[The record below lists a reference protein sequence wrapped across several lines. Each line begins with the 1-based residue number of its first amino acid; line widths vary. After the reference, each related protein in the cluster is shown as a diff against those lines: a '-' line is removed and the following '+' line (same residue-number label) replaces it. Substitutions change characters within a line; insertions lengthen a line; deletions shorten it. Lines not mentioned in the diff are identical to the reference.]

1 MSIPED
7 IRERLIEALQEGE
20 DDVAE
25 AVALEA
31 LAANVDPLALI
42 QEVMIPTLEQ
52 IGVLF
57 QEGEIF
63 VPELLLSGRAAE
75 RVSKHMERAIESQG
89 LAGATAG
96 VVVLGTVKGDI
107 HDIGK
112 NIVATMFRAHGFK
125 VIDLGRDVAPSAFV
139 DAAVEN
145 HADLIGLSSL
155 MTTTRPNIKNT
166 IALFTELNLRER
178 FKIIVGGGSVTR
190 DWAASVGADGYSE
203 DAVSAV
209 ELGKQLLA
217 G

>member
-75 RVSKHMERAIESQG
+75 RVSKHLEKAIESQG

-145 HADLIGLSSL
+145 NADLIGLSSL

-209 ELGKQLLA
+209 ELGKQLLSQ
-217 G
+217 

>member
-75 RVSKHMERAIESQG
+75 RVSKHMEKAIENQG

-145 HADLIGLSSL
+145 NADLIGLSSL

-209 ELGKQLLA
+209 ELGKQLLSQ
-217 G
+217 

>member
-1 MSIPED
+1 MSIPES
-7 IRERLIEALQEGE
+7 IRDRLIEALQEGE

-25 AVALEA
+25 ALALEA
-31 LAANVDPLALI
+31 LAAHVDPLELI

-63 VPELLLSGRAAE
+63 VPELLLTGRAAE
-75 RVSKHMERAIESQG
+75 RVSKHMERAIAAQG
-89 LAGATAG
+89 LAGATVG

-112 NIVATMFRAHGFK
+112 NILATMFRAHGFK
-125 VIDLGRDVAPSAFV
+125 VIDLGRDVPPSAFV
-139 DAAVEN
+139 DAAVAN

-155 MTTTRPNIKNT
+155 MTTTRPNIKHT
-166 IALFTELNLRER
+166 IALFVELQLRER

-190 DWAASVGADGYSE
+190 DWAESVGADGYSE

-209 ELGKQLLA
+209 ELGKRLLA